1 VEKIP
6 NIKLLLYWPSVKA
19 KRALKG
25 AEKPDPKS
33 LPVSVVVCDIFID
46 EEWKASLHYDGHRLW
61 LEKSE
66 FLKKLGEEALP
77 KVMEEEV

>member
-1 VEKIP
+1 MEKIP
-6 NIKLLLYWPSVKA
+6 DIELSIYWPNVKT
-19 KRALKG
+19 KFCGRSKNQ
-25 AEKPDPKS
+25 PDS
-33 LPVSVVVCDIFID
+33 LPETIVICDIFID
-46 EEWKASLHYDGHRLW
+46 NAWKASLHYDGHRLW